1 MSFNIAKGQSLSNL
15 PVIAN
20 HLPPPLLMARNS
32 NVGQSVTA
40 VGLGLVPTL
49 GLDSSLSFPV
59 LGWNKGS
66 GLAVGTAEGDD
77 SEP

>member
-15 PVIAN
+15 PVIAS
-20 HLPPPLLMARNS
+20 PPPLFLMARNS

-49 GLDSSLSFPV
+49 GLDSSLSFPE